1 MRQMMEEISTGTIVT
16 DDYAEQ
22 ASLNRTGNGA
32 CENVAPGRPVVELSY
47 DYSREHG
54 ILIVAGDRERV
65 KIAVK
70 KGSDPA
76 ALLKIQRYLAIPIDL
91 EIVDETAFE
100 QLFNGYFQRLIQ
112 AGKTVQTTG
121 DPQQPDDAFAGD
133 PLDVFTAHFPD
144 AADILK
150 EKKDAFG
157 LRLICGIIAE
167 TERQGASAVHL
178 ESHDLALVIRMRV
191 NGVLTEKLR
200 LPQDLS
206 TVVVKLIHRMSR
218 PDMADQPF
226 PQDGTMQIFLRGKL
240 RKVRV
245 STLSD
250 VNGTGERLVLRIL
263 DQQVTSATLKLL
275 GMSEP
280 IQEILTDACAKPD
293 GLILVC
299 GPGASG
305 KTATLYAGMKQL
317 NDGRRNILT
326 VENPIEY
333 PVENIVQTQIDT
345 ESGVGFAQ
353 GLRAILHQ
361 DPDVVMIGEIDDRE
375 TAGIAV
381 QASLDGRLVLAA
393 INSIDAVSA
402 ITQLREMHVDPF
414 LLASSI
420 RVIIGQRMVRKL
432 CEHCRLPIQAEGSLA
447 SLLGFDRGTIVFR
460 ETGCNRCS
468 QTGFQG
474 HTGVF
479 EAIRVDETIRK
490 LINNGGDEARISA
503 HAFYNQPGL
512 ASAARAMVR
521 QGITTPEEGIRI
533 SQGEAVAISQ
543 SGRI

>member
-206 TVVVKLIHRMSR
+206 PLVVRLIHR
-218 PDMADQPF
+218 
-226 PQDGTMQIFLRGKL
+226 QD
-240 RKVRV
+240 
-245 STLSD
+245 S
-250 VNGTGERLVLRIL
+250 
-263 DQQVTSATLKLL
+263 
-275 GMSEP
+275 
-280 IQEILTDACAKPD
+280 
-293 GLILVC
+293 
-299 GPGASG
+299 
-305 KTATLYAGMKQL
+305 YAL
-317 NDGRRNILT
+317 RRN
-326 VENPIEY
+326 
-333 PVENIVQTQIDT
+333 
-345 ESGVGFAQ
+345 
-353 GLRAILHQ
+353 
-361 DPDVVMIGEIDDRE
+361 
-375 TAGIAV
+375 
-381 QASLDGRLVLAA
+381 
-393 INSIDAVSA
+393 
-402 ITQLREMHVDPF
+402 
-414 LLASSI
+414 
-420 RVIIGQRMVRKL
+420 
-432 CEHCRLPIQAEGSLA
+432 
-447 SLLGFDRGTIVFR
+447 
-460 ETGCNRCS
+460 
-468 QTGFQG
+468 
-474 HTGVF
+474 
-479 EAIRVDETIRK
+479 
-490 LINNGGDEARISA
+490 
-503 HAFYNQPGL
+503 
-512 ASAARAMVR
+512 
-521 QGITTPEEGIRI
+521 
-533 SQGEAVAISQ
+533 EAVE
-543 SGRI
+543 

>member
-1 MRQMMEEISTGTIVT
+1 MMEEISTGTIVT

-22 ASLNRTGNGA
+22 ASLTRKANGG

-54 ILIVAGDRERV
+54 ILIVASDSERV
-65 KIAVK
+65 KIALK

-91 EIVDETAFE
+91 EIVEQAVFE
-100 QLFNGYFQRLIQ
+100 KLFNEHSQGLSQV
-112 AGKTVQTTG
+112 GKAVQTTA
-121 DPQQPDDAFAGD
+121 DPAQTDAAFTSD
-133 PLDVFTAHFPD
+133 PLDVFFADVPD
-144 AADILK
+144 AADIVK
-150 EKKDAFG
+150 ENEDSFV

-191 NGVLTEKLR
+191 SGVLTEKLR

-206 TVVVKLIHRMSR
+206 PLVVRLIHRMSR
-218 PDMADQPF
+218 PDMADQHLPKE
-226 PQDGTMQIFLRGKL
+226 GSMEISLRGKL

-263 DQQVTSATLKLL
+263 DEQVTSASLKLL
-275 GMSEP
+275 GMSEH
-280 IQEILTDACAKPD
+280 IQEILTEVYAKPD

-299 GPGASG
+299 GPGGSG
-305 KTATLYAGMKQL
+305 KTATLYAGMKHL

-333 PVENIVQTQIDT
+333 PVEDIVQTQIDT

-361 DPDVVMIGEIDDRE
+361 DPDVVMVGEIDDRE
-375 TAGIAV
+375 TAGLAV
-381 QASLDGRLVLAA
+381 EASLDGRLVLAA
-393 INSIDAVSA
+393 INSVDAVSA

-432 CEHCRLPIQAEGSLA
+432 CEHCRRPIQAEGSLA

-474 HTGVF
+474 HIGVF

-503 HAFYNQPGL
+503 HAFYTQPGL

-521 QGITTPEEGIRI
+521 QGVTTPEEGIRI
-533 SQGEAVAISQ
+533 SQGEALAVSH